1 MKTKNIISQKKF
13 QEKYP
18 NAYNYLSDHR
28 EILESRDKGGGKN
41 YEEFYAFGRSQGL
54 KTSFGKK
61 IITSTMNIAPRF
73 YVIENKKTSFFAGYC
88 VKPKYEYIDIYQL
101 CDALNSDF
109 MKEYIESVSRSYRGG
124 YKSYAK
130 SFLKDFVHPYFFK
143 SQPTLF

>member
-1 MKTKNIISQKKF
+1 MDQNLYLIFPYENEKIISQKKF

-61 IITSTMNIAPRF
+61 NH
-73 YVIENKKTSFFAGYC
+73 YQYDEYC
-88 VKPKYEYIDIYQL
+88 AAIL
-101 CDALNSDF
+101 C
-109 MKEYIESVSRSYRGG
+109 Y
-124 YKSYAK
+124 
-130 SFLKDFVHPYFFK
+130 
-143 SQPTLF
+143 